1 MFHNLDGASA
11 ARLAEPAASSGGG
24 LATTR
29 DEIQFKVVASQI
41 RFSELTSLKAKAKA
55 KVA

>member
-41 RFSELTSLKAKAKA
+41 RFSELTSLKAKAK
-55 KVA
+55 VA